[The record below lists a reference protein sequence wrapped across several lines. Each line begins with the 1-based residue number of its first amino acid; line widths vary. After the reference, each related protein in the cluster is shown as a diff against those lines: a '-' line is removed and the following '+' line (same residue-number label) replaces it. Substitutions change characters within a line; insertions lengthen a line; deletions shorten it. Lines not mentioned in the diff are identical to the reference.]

1 VTDLIT
7 PQRNEKVPDTEAPD
21 RAAWLEWLGNNP
33 EGTKDEFALHNAEVE
48 LQLLMEIPPNERT
61 EFEKIAISELNKTIS
76 EVTATHK
83 KEHHSALSRD

>member
-7 PQRNEKVPDTEAPD
+7 PQRNENIPDTEAPD

-48 LQLLMEIPPNERT
+48 LHSLMEIPPNKRT
-61 EFEKIAISELNKTIS
+61 EFEKIAIGELNTTIS
-76 EVTATHK
+76 NVSATHK
-83 KEHHSALSRD
+83 KEHHSALPRK